1 MAVHRLE
8 SRDFPP
14 HLGSEKTIRPL
25 LVLSPSMIRF
35 SFIPAFVLFV
45 VLQTVAMVFLQHV
58 DGMGCTVGTGV
69 ATALRIVHLFNGGSP
84 PSFQDITATG
94 SGRLTK
100 LRSGESYISLCAS

>member
-14 HLGSEKTIRPL
+14 LGSEKTQSL

-69 ATALRIVHLFNGGSP
+69 ATALRIVHLFNGRPP
-84 PSFQDITATG
+84 PSFQDITNG
-94 SGRLTK
+94 VG
-100 LRSGESYISLCAS
+100 

>member
-69 ATALRIVHLFNGGSP
+69 ATALRIVHLFNGRPP

-100 LRSGESYISLCAS
+100 LRSGESYISLRAS

>member
-58 DGMGCTVGTGV
+58 DGMGWELVSPLLYGLFICSM
-69 ATALRIVHLFNGGSP
+69 AAHHL
-84 PSFQDITATG
+84 PSKTLQQQ
-94 SGRLTK
+94 GRVD
-100 LRSGESYISLCAS
+100 